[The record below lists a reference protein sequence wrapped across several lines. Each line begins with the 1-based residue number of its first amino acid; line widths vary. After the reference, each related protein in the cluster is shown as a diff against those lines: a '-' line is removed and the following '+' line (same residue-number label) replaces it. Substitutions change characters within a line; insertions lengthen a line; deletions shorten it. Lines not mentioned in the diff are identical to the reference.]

1 MEIARIRNA
10 QRRSVRIEGMPFEI
24 RNGIVIESGWV
35 VAAAPWPRRQ
45 QIPLRLRRFGMTKRW
60 GGEVPRRP
68 GEIARGRRLVG
79 GDSVHIDLV
88 IPTGG
93 RNLLLARQLWRCM
106 QTADSSAA
114 APLRNDKGLGDEMTR
129 APLLHCFDM
138 PEVSAKP
145 VRSFASDN
153 NAGVH
158 PEILDAIARANQGHV
173 VAYGDDPYT
182 RSAVRKFEEHFGTG
196 IEVFFTFN
204 GTGANVLG
212 LQALNRPYHA
222 VLCSDYAHI
231 YTDECGAPEKHT
243 GCKLIPL
250 AHQDGKI
257 SVESV
262 RHAYHG
268 IGDQHHV
275 QAKTISI
282 TQSTEMGTVYQP
294 DEIEALAR
302 FAHEHDMYL
311 HLDGARIAN
320 AAASLGQTLR
330 QATRDLGVDV
340 LSFGG
345 TKNGIM
351 GGEAVV
357 FFNRGLSAD
366 FLYLRK
372 QAMQLASK
380 MRFIAVQFEALLTD
394 NLWKR
399 SAEHA
404 NRMARLL
411 EAEMRKVPQVKIAWK
426 VEANGVFAQIPR
438 PAIEKIMAQY
448 FFYPWIEDECIVRW
462 MCSFDTTEDDVKDF
476 AECVAEVL
484 KG

>member
-1 MEIARIRNA
+1 MNKGIAK
-10 QRRSVRIEGMPFEI
+10 
-24 RNGIVIESGWV
+24 
-35 VAAAPWPRRQ
+35 AA
-45 QIPLRLRRFGMTKRW
+45 
-60 GGEVPRRP
+60 
-68 GEIARGRRLVG
+68 
-79 GDSVHIDLV
+79 
-88 IPTGG
+88 
-93 RNLLLARQLWRCM
+93 
-106 QTADSSAA
+106 
-114 APLRNDKGLGDEMTR
+114 
-129 APLLHCFDM
+129 
-138 PEVSAKP
+138 
-145 VRSFASDN
+145 RSFASDN
-153 NAGVH
+153 NAGIHREVL
-158 PEILDAIARANQGHV
+158 EAITRANQGHE

-182 RSAVRKFEEHFGTG
+182 RSAIKKFEEHFGPE

-212 LQALNRPYHA
+212 LQALNRSYHA
-222 VLCSDYAHI
+222 VLCSDFAHI

-250 AHQDGKI
+250 PHRDGKI
-257 SVESV
+257 TLESV
-262 RHAYHG
+262 RQAYHG

-275 QAKTISI
+275 QARVISI

-294 DEIEALAR
+294 EEIQALVR
-302 FAHEHDMYL
+302 FAHERKMFL
-311 HLDGARIAN
+311 HMDGARIAN
-320 AAASLGQTLR
+320 AAAGLGQTLR

-357 FFNRGLSAD
+357 FFNRSLSRD

-372 QAMQLASK
+372 QGMQLASK

-394 NLWKR
+394 DLWRR

-411 EAEMRKVPQVKIAWK
+411 ENELRRIPEVKIMWK
-426 VEANGVFAQIPR
+426 VDANGVFAQVPKH
-438 PAIEKIMAQY
+438 AIATIKERY
-448 FFYPWIEDECIVRW
+448 FFYMWIEEESIVRW
-462 MCSFDTTEDDVKDF
+462 MCSFDTTEEDVKDF
-476 AECVAEVL
+476 AKVVAQAV